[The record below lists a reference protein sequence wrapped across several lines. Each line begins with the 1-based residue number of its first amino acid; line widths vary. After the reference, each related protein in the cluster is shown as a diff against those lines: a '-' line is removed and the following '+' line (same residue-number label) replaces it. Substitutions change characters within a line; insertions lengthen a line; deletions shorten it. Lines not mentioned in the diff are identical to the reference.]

1 LKIKFTETLK
11 YGLIFQIMG
20 FRINVDVTKCLYC
33 GGCAGVCPVDA
44 MLLDETRIVIN
55 EACIGCRLC
64 IKFCPVGAL
73 SMEGEND

>member
-1 LKIKFTETLK
+1 MD
-11 YGLIFQIMG
+11 FQIK
-20 FRINVDVTKCLYC
+20 VDTGKCLYC